1 MSQIVIE
8 IPLEALGRPGVASA
22 LAELTMAIGGHAVEP
37 PLHVATSALIA
48 SDARIEKAPAAND
61 DKISSASTRQEDEN
75 SARQAFYLYLQ
86 GRSDTAVATSLEVV
100 SFYRAL
106 EEAGD
111 AGISSEQAMGCF
123 SSLPEGATGKA
134 LGGIFGGL
142 FKGLKNRGMDLP
154 HESRGG
160 RYYIKPWPK
169 A

>member
-1 MSQIVIE
+1 MCQISIE
-8 IPLEALGRPGVASA
+8 IPEAYLANPAVAKA
-22 LAELTMAIGGHAVEP
+22 LVELTMAIGGHVLEP
-37 PLHVATSALIA
+37 PVLALIA
-48 SDARIEKAPAAND
+48 SDARIEKVPAAND
-61 DKISSASTRQEDEN
+61 DKISSASTGQEDEN